1 MSETN
6 RDGPYLR
13 CEAGGIEIRVWLP
26 ELTADYLDEEPT
38 DEMIEKADALVKSHL
53 RHDATFAYGKNGEDK
68 IEVNVWMQPEWEING

>member
-26 ELTADYLDEEPT
+26 ELTADYTDDDPT
-38 DEMIEKADALVKSHL
+38 DEMIEKANMLVK
-53 RHDATFAYGKNGEDK
+53 RHVDDNNRVLQPEGSVRMWVWNDGEL
-68 IEVNVWMQPEWEING
+68 EWEING